1 MTSKTLGTWRCLFG
15 TCPSSLENL
24 SSFKHI
30 KEGNKH
36 RFKNRN
42 IYAIFKILITLGNIN
57 DWKNTDS
64 DFFLSS
70 EFEHRNHQIL
80 TLIIILC
87 VTVSPFDMKYM
98 LHPWNMP
105 LIDLYADCKTAMINS
120 SSLAMN
126 WIIYH
131 IQASTPK
138 SKPIP

>member
-1 MTSKTLGTWRCLFG
+1 MTSTTLGTRRCSFG
-15 TCPSSLENL
+15 TGPSSLENF

-30 KEGNKH
+30 KERNNH

-87 VTVSPFDMKYM
+87 VTVSPFDVKYIATT
-98 LHPWNMP
+98 LKHASDWS
-105 LIDLYADCKTAMINS
+105 LCRLQDCDDKFLLFSHELNYLSYS
-120 SSLAMN
+120 S
-126 WIIYH
+126 
-131 IQASTPK
+131 
-138 SKPIP
+138 